1 MLTIRVDGND
11 ALAVRS
17 AVKAAK
23 QKALAEQRPVLIEAM
38 TYRVGHHSTSDDSS
52 AYRSKQ
58 AVESWKQLDNPLHRM
73 RNFLT
78 QRGWWSDKL
87 EDETNAAHRKSVIE
101 AMGRAEKK
109 KRPTL
114 SSLFEGTYRGDLP
127 ANLKVCSDSQFLI
140 ESCVHSFIPLGSIW
154 FPSFLLNWLGLTRN

>member
-17 AVKAAK
+17 AVQAAK
-23 QKALAEQRPVLIEAM
+23 AKAISEQRPVLIEAM

-58 AVESWKQLDNPLHRM
+58 AVENWKNMDNPLHRM

-78 QRGWWSDKL
+78 ERGWWNDKL
-87 EDETNAAHRKSVIE
+87 EEETKAKHRKTVIE

-109 KRPTL
+109 KRPSL
-114 SSLFEGTYRGDLP
+114 SSLFEGTYRGELP
-127 ANLKVCSDSQFLI
+127 GNLKVSQPSHRFESTLDERADRFSVTLI
-140 ESCVHSFIPLGSIW
+140 AAMTTGTTLGTS
-154 FPSFLLNWLGLTRN
+154 

>member
-1 MLTIRVDGND
+1 MRNNGYAISTPAAEQFRGDGIASRGHGYGMLTIRVDGND

-17 AVKAAK
+17 AVQSAKA
-23 QKALAEQRPVLIEAM
+23 KALSEQRPVLIEAM

-58 AVESWKQLDNPLHRM
+58 AVENWKQMDNPLHRM

-78 QRGWWSDKL
+78 DRGWWNDKL
-87 EDETNAAHRKSVIE
+87 EEETKAQHRKTVIE

-109 KRPTL
+109 KRPQL
-114 SSLFEGTYRGDLP
+114 SSLFEGTYRGELP
-127 ANLKVCSDSQFLI
+127 GNLRV
-140 ESCVHSFIPLGSIW
+140 SI
-154 FPSFLLNWLGLTRN
+154 